1 MAASRVQFVR
11 LSIPTLTTLV
21 ALTPRATP
29 TTAPPAEGEHD
40 PHAGADDPEPH
51 EVQGG
56 HELLPPHSPQG

>member
-11 LSIPTLTTLV
+11 LAEGEPPPQ
-21 ALTPRATP
+21 PRHAE
-29 TTAPPAEGEHD
+29 ARRAEGEHD

-56 HELLPPHSPQG
+56 HELLPPHS